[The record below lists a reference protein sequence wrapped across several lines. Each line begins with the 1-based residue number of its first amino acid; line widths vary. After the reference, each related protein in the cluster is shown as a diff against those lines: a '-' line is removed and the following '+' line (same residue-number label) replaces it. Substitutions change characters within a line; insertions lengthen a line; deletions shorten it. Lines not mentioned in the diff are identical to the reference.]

1 MKNRIYMASSF
12 SAATK
17 KTISQT
23 INVIKLENIMN
34 NIAFNKF
41 HSKDNNFYESI
52 TFSLSIIPK

>member
-1 MKNRIYMASSF
+1 MNEKCNLYMASSF

-23 INVIKLENIMN
+23 IDVIKLENIMN

-41 HSKDNNFYESI
+41 HSKDNIFMD
-52 TFSLSIIPK
+52 